1 MSLGHSPSRWNDAR
15 QNWTAT
21 QCRLTEAV
29 VCVQATGSEL
39 RPWKQSLASVSQVE
53 SAPQQGARAAGRE
66 TWGHQ
71 TLVTP
76 GGSLCGFC
84 RRPQRLSIWSLN
96 CVRHF
101 ATPMHNSTP
110 GFPVPSLTPG
120 SCSNSCPSSRWC
132 HSTIS
137 SSVVPFP
144 SSCLQS
150 FPASGSFPVSHFC
163 TSGGQ
168 SIGVLASVLPMNIQ
182 DWFPL
187 GLTGLISLQSKGLL
201 RVFSNTTLPAS
212 LDNQKRV

>member
-1 MSLGHSPSRWNDAR
+1 MAVTKKKGKCVSRALGHSPSRWNDAR

-21 QCRLTEAV
+21 QRRLTEAV

-101 ATPMHNSTP
+101 VTPMHNSTP
-110 GFPVPSLTPG
+110 GFPVHHQLPDLAQTHVHQVGDAIQQSHPLLSPSPPPPAFSLSQHQGLFQWVT
-120 SCSNSCPSSRWC
+120 SA
-132 HSTIS
+132 HQEAK
-137 SSVVPFP
+137 VLEFQ
-144 SSCLQS
+144 LQHQS
-150 FPASGSFPVSHFC
+150 F
-163 TSGGQ
+163 Q
-168 SIGVLASVLPMNIQ
+168 
-182 DWFPL
+182 
-187 GLTGLISLQSKGLL
+187 
-201 RVFSNTTLPAS
+201 
-212 LDNQKRV
+212 